1 MLARVAERLYWF
13 ARYVERTE
21 NTARLLLVQ
30 HQLVLDLPAAIQ
42 PGWGVMIDVLGAGE
56 DFARSKLKPTEKNV
70 VAFVFGD
77 KANPSSIISCIS
89 YARENIRTTRE
100 VMPSE
105 IWERIN
111 SLYLSLVQRAR
122 SDLPRSNRH
131 AVLNDVIQR
140 CQQIT
145 GLLSGCMN
153 HDAAYQFIVLGRN
166 LERADMSTRIIDVG
180 SAQLL
185 GDDEDIQPY
194 RNALWISVLKSL
206 SAYQMYR
213 LNVRRNVKSH
223 DVLAFLLHSEVFP
236 RAVAHTLNE
245 IQNCC
250 LNLPNHNAALGIA
263 KRARKHLH
271 AVELSGLRG
280 DALHSFID
288 EVQLNFDQI
297 HQQIVHTWFRIQN
310 ERSMLG

>member
-1 MLARVAERLYWF
+1 MLSRVAERLYWF

-42 PGWGVMIDVLGAGE
+42 PGWGLMIDVLGASE
-56 DFARSKLKPTEKNV
+56 DFTHAKLKPTEKNV
-70 VAFVFGD
+70 VEFLFGD
-77 KANPSSIISCIS
+77 KANSSSIISCVS

-111 SLYLSLVQRAR
+111 SLYLSLVQRSR
-122 SDLPRSNRH
+122 TDLPRSNRH

-153 HDAAYQFIVLGRN
+153 HDDAYQFIVLGRN

-185 GDDEDIQPY
+185 GDAEDIQPY
-194 RNALWISVLKSL
+194 RNALWVSVLKSL

-223 DVLAFLLHSEVFP
+223 DVLEFLLHSTVFP
-236 RAVAHTLNE
+236 RGVNHTLLE
-245 IQNCC
+245 IEGCFSR
-250 LNLPNHNAALGIA
+250 LPNNAAA
-263 KRARKHLH
+263 RETVAEARKQLLSVDLSALH
-271 AVELSGLRG
+271 AQ
-280 DALHSFID
+280 ALHSFID
-288 EVQLNFDQI
+288 DVQLNFDQI
-297 HQQIVHTWFRIQN
+297 HQQIVHTWFRIQK
-310 ERSMLG
+310 

>member
-21 NTARLLLVQ
+21 NTARLMLVQ

-42 PGWGVMIDVLGAGE
+42 PGWGVMVDVLGASE
-56 DFARSKLKPTEKNV
+56 DFARTKLKPTEKNV

-77 KANPSSIISCIS
+77 KTNTSSIMSCIT

-105 IWERIN
+105 LWERIN

-145 GLLSGCMN
+145 GLLSGCMS

-223 DVLAFLLHSEVFP
+223 DVLAFLLHNEVFP
-236 RAVAHTLNE
+236 RAVSHTLNE
-245 IQNCC
+245 IKNCC
-250 LNLPNHNAALGIA
+250 VNLPNHEAALAIA
-263 KRARKHLH
+263 QGSRQHLLS
-271 AVELSGLRG
+271 AELAALRG

-288 EVQLNFDQI
+288 EIQFNLDKI
-297 HQQIVHTWFRIQN
+297 HQQAAQTWFRIQA
-310 ERSMLG
+310 